1 MKPAP
6 FDLHFPKTVAEACA
20 VLREKR
26 GDARLLAGGQTLL
39 PSMGMRVSEPTSL
52 IALSDIKELSL
63 LCQTGKAVQVGAMV
77 RQAVLEDAL
86 KAKTVTHPVLEMILP
101 WVAHR
106 PIRQRGTV
114 CGSLAHADPSAE
126 LPLALLALEGS
137 VTAASANGK
146 REIAARELFTGPV
159 QTSLRDDEMIVAAQ
173 FPVLKATDRIGFAE
187 FGYRHGDF
195 AVVSVLVIARETSTI
210 FAFGGIDD
218 TPVRIEI
225 PTALADC
232 DLQIQLNALA
242 AQQTVR
248 TDPTANA
255 DFRRHL
261 MTRLGQHACLQ
272 ALGQAPLHHDARQSL

>member
-6 FDLHFPKTVAEACA
+6 FDLHFPTTVADACA
-20 VLREKR
+20 VLQKKR

-52 IALSDIKELSL
+52 IALSGIGELSQL
-63 LCQTGKAVQVGAMV
+63 RQTEKTVQVGAMV
-77 RQAVLEDAL
+77 RQAALEDAL
-86 KAKTVTHPVLEMILP
+86 KTKAVTHPVLAMMLP
-101 WVAHR
+101 WVSHR

-114 CGSLAHADPSAE
+114 CGSIAHADPSAE
-126 LPLALLALEGS
+126 LPLALLALQGS
-137 VTAASANGK
+137 VTVASIDGT
-146 REIAARELFTGPV
+146 REIAAHDLFTGPV
-159 QTSLRDDEMIVAAQ
+159 QTSLKDNEIIVNAQ
-173 FPVLKATDRIGFAE
+173 FPRIKATDRVGFAE

-210 FAFGGIDD
+210 LAFGGIND

-232 DLQIQLNALA
+232 DVPTQLATLA
-242 AQQTVR
+242 SQQTVR
-248 TDPTANA
+248 SDPTANA

-261 MTRLGQHACLQ
+261 MTRLGKQACLQ
-272 ALGQAPLHHDARQSL
+272 ALSPAPNHHAASQ

>member
-20 VLREKR
+20 ALREKR

-39 PSMGMRVSEPTSL
+39 PSMGMRVSEPASL
-52 IALSDIKELSL
+52 IALSGIKELTL
-63 LCQTGKAVQVGAMV
+63 LSQTGKAVQVGAMV
-77 RQAVLEDAL
+77 RQAALEDAL
-86 KAKTVTHPVLEMILP
+86 KAETVKHAVLEAMLP

-114 CGSLAHADPSAE
+114 CGSIAHADPSAE

-137 VTAASANGK
+137 VTAASVDGK
-146 REIAARELFTGPV
+146 REIAAQDLFTGPV

-173 FPVLKATDRIGFAE
+173 FPLLATTDRIGFVE

-195 AVVSVLVIARETSTI
+195 AVVSVLVIARKTSTV

-218 TPVRIEI
+218 TPVRVEI

-232 DLQIQLNALA
+232 DLQTQLSTLA
-242 AQQTVR
+242 SQQTVR

-261 MTRLGQHACLQ
+261 MTRLGRQACLQ
-272 ALGQAPLHHDARQSL
+272 ALGQAPIHNDASK

>member
-6 FDLHFPKTVAEACA
+6 FDLHFPTTLTEACA
-20 VLREKR
+20 MLREKR
-26 GDARLLAGGQTLL
+26 GDVRILSGGQTLL
-39 PSMGMRVSEPTSL
+39 PSMGMRVSEPASL
-52 IALSDIKELSL
+52 IALSGIKELSL
-63 LCQTGKAVQVGAMV
+63 LRQAGKSIEVGAMV

-86 KAKTVTHPVLEMILP
+86 KARAVRHPVLEAILP

-114 CGSLAHADPSAE
+114 CGSIAHADPSAE

-137 VTAASANGK
+137 VTAASAGGS
-146 REIAARELFTGPV
+146 REIAARDLFTGPV
-159 QTSLRDDEMIVAAQ
+159 QTSLRDDEIIVTAR
-173 FPVLKATDRIGFAE
+173 FPLLAPTDRIGFAE

-232 DLQIQLNALA
+232 DLQTQLITLA
-242 AQQTVR
+242 ARQTVR
-248 TDPTANA
+248 TDPTASA

-261 MTRLGQHACLQ
+261 MTRLGRRACLQ
-272 ALGQAPLHHDARQSL
+272 ALGPAQFHHDARQ

>member
-6 FDLHFPKTVAEACA
+6 FDLIFPKTVAQACA
-20 VLREKR
+20 ALREKR

-39 PSMGMRVSEPTSL
+39 PSMGMRVSEPASL
-52 IALSDIKELSL
+52 IALSDIKELSVL
-63 LCQTGKAVQVGAMV
+63 RQTEKAVQVGAMV
-77 RQAVLEDAL
+77 RQAALEDAL
-86 KAKTVTHPVLEMILP
+86 KAKTVTHAVLETILP

-114 CGSLAHADPSAE
+114 CGSIAHADPSAE

-137 VTAASANGK
+137 VTAASVDGK
-146 REIAARELFTGPV
+146 REIAAQDLFTGPV

-173 FPVLKATDRIGFAE
+173 FPHLAATDRVGFVE

-218 TPVRIEI
+218 TPVRVEI

-232 DLQIQLNALA
+232 DLQTQLTTLA
-242 AQQTVR
+242 SQQTVR

-261 MTRLGQHACLQ
+261 MARLGRQACLQ
-272 ALGQAPLHHDARQSL
+272 ALSQAPNHHDARQRI

>member
-1 MKPAP
+1 
-6 FDLHFPKTVAEACA
+6 
-20 VLREKR
+20 
-26 GDARLLAGGQTLL
+26 
-39 PSMGMRVSEPTSL
+39 MGMRVSEPTSL

-77 RQAVLEDAL
+77 RQAALEDAL

-126 LPLALLALEGS
+126 LPLALLALEGR

-218 TPVRIEI
+218 TPVRLEI

-232 DLQIQLNALA
+232 DLQTQLTTLA
-242 AQQTVR
+242 TQQTVR

-261 MTRLGQHACLQ
+261 MTRLGKHACLQ
-272 ALGQAPLHHDARQSL
+272 ALGQAPFHHEARQSL